1 MGLIMFHL
9 LSQEQKEFGRRAFL
23 KAAALFPAIHSVA
36 QPSRRDEPVKAV
48 IVGTGDQGQV
58 LLEQCNPKFLH
69 IQAVCDIRP
78 ANRLRGQTLAQK
90 RFGNQARAYLD
101 YQEMLQQEED
111 IDAVL
116 IATPLWMHAP
126 VALAALQAGKHVFC
140 EKAMAHTIAECREML
155 QLAQKNN
162 LVLQVG
168 HQRFYNPVYHQ
179 IYRMILEDTIGDIY
193 HVRCLWHRN
202 NDWRRVP
209 KPEDV
214 QAVRSGELDP
224 RQYGYGSLEELVNW
238 RLYDKF
244 SGGLAAEL
252 MSHQVSITN
261 WIFNSLPERV
271 SSSGG
276 TFCYQDGR
284 NIADHLYSTFEYPGG
299 RVVTY
304 SAIQSNGFDHY
315 YEQFMGRRGTI
326 IVSGETESYLFMNP
340 DELAQEELRA
350 TQLGIASD
358 DVNSATMMA
367 SASRARDAAGVLS
380 SGESSD
386 TGFGVL
392 VPYQTELEGF
402 ANSIRMGAPNY
413 CDGKMGLEA
422 AATVLLANESLARG
436 EKVEIRGKLN
446 TA

>member
-1 MGLIMFHL
+1 M
-9 LSQEQKEFGRRAFL
+9 S
-23 KAAALFPAIHSVA
+23 
-36 QPSRRDEPVKAV
+36 AV
-48 IVGTGDQGQV
+48 SGT
-58 LLEQCNPKFLH
+58 
-69 IQAVCDIRP
+69 A
-78 ANRLRGQTLAQK
+78 
-90 RFGNQARAYLD
+90 
-101 YQEMLQQEED
+101 
-111 IDAVL
+111 
-116 IATPLWMHAP
+116 
-126 VALAALQAGKHVFC
+126 
-140 EKAMAHTIAECREML
+140 
-155 QLAQKNN
+155 
-162 LVLQVG
+162 
-168 HQRFYNPVYHQ
+168 
-179 IYRMILEDTIGDIY
+179 
-193 HVRCLWHRN
+193 
-202 NDWRRVP
+202 NDWRGSP
-209 KPEDV
+209 TGGCPAV
-214 QAVRSGELDP
+214 QSGELDP

-367 SASRARDAAGVLS
+367 SASRARDAAECFLQVNLPTPAS
-380 SGESSD
+380 
-386 TGFGVL
+386 VL
-392 VPYQTELEGF
+392 VPIKPAEGF
-402 ANSIRMGAPNY
+402 GNPSMGAPNY
-413 CDGKMGLEA
+413 CDGKWD
-422 AATVLLANESLARG
+422 
-436 EKVEIRGKLN
+436 
-446 TA
+446 